1 MVNYKSMPESE
12 KIRHLKKQAESAARF
27 IKQHKCVCLVTHND
41 SDGLTSAAIMIQ
53 AFKREGIT
61 YYHKIFPK
69 LDAGLVSVLSSSFPE
84 DFLMVFCDIGS
95 GQSEFLS
102 VLQNPI
108 VILDHHVPVGKSP
121 AKVMVNPITVGLE
134 GSYMIS
140 GAGVS
145 YLTARAMNPANT
157 DLSSLAVAGMIGDR
171 QLMVSANAEILEEAK
186 RIGVVTT
193 RRGLKVGDGRLFDVL
208 MRTTEPYLDITGKPG
223 EIRAFLAGLNLDE
236 NKNIRDLTD
245 EEMDLLC
252 KAVLAKLD
260 PLSSPD
266 AVEAAVGDVYYLK
279 NQLVENVF
287 DLAGILDSCN
297 KDEDFEM
304 AIALCLGDETVVDKM
319 FEVYGAIRETLV
331 KNLAAAL
338 PTAKSVE
345 NVSYIYGRDL
355 YSAGNISTT
364 YIRYVDPRKPF
375 VCLNENDGMTR
386 ISARGTRHL
395 IKDGLDLS
403 VAIKQAAESVGGSG
417 GGHNIAS
424 GGLLPPGIEV
434 AENFMKKLN
443 EIVGVQLSSDSG
455 KNNINGRLP
464 TQDGRPPIQITGS
477 IRFIDETGTEK
488 KEKLSEKLVKAL
500 APDNLYGT
508 KTVYHEGYAEIQMT
522 SEKIGS
528 ILATADDLLMNAD
541 GAVRVKKASRAPSG
555 SSSSKSQNDEE

>member
-27 IKQHKCVCLVTHND
+27 IKQYKYVCLVTHND

-53 AFKREGIT
+53 AFKREGMT

-102 VLQNPI
+102 ALSNPI

-121 AKVMVNPITVGLE
+121 AKVVVNPITVGLE

-145 YLTARAMNPANT
+145 YLTARAMNPENT

-171 QLMVSANAEILEEAK
+171 QLMVAANAEILEEAK
-186 RIGVVTT
+186 EVGVVTV
-193 RRGLKVGDGRLFDVL
+193 RRGLKIGDGNLFDVL
-208 MRTTEPYLDITGKPG
+208 MRTTEPYLDITGKPD
-223 EIRAFLAGLNLDE
+223 EVSAFLADLNLDE

-245 EEMDLLC
+245 EEMDRLC
-252 KAVLAKLD
+252 KAVLAKLE
-260 PLSSPD
+260 PLNSPD
-266 AVEAAVGDVYYLK
+266 ATEAAAGDVYYLK

-304 AIALCLGDETVVDKM
+304 AIALCLGDETVVDRM
-319 FEVYGAIRETLV
+319 FEVYRTIQETLV
-331 KNLAAAL
+331 KNLAVIL
-338 PTAKSVE
+338 PTAQTLD
-345 NVSYIYGRDL
+345 NVSYIYGKDL
-355 YSAGNISTT
+355 HSAGNISTT
-364 YIRYVDPRKPF
+364 YIRYVNPQKPF
-375 VCLNENDGMTR
+375 VCLNENDGMIR
-386 ISARGTRHL
+386 ISARGTRSL
-395 IKDGLDLS
+395 IREGLDLS
-403 VAIKQAAESVGGSG
+403 IAIKQAAESVGGSG

-424 GGLLPPGIEV
+424 GGLLPPGAETV
-434 AENFMKKLN
+434 ENFMKKLN
-443 EIVGVQLSSDSG
+443 EIVGLQLLTDSEKSKQGGQSSVRMS
-455 KNNINGRLP
+455 
-464 TQDGRPPIQITGS
+464 GS
-477 IRFIDETGTEK
+477 IRFIDDTDAEK
-488 KEKLSEKLVKAL
+488 EEKTSEKLIRSL
-500 APDNLYGT
+500 APDNLYGMET
-508 KTVYHEGYAEIQMT
+508 AVYEGCAEVQIT

-528 ILATADDLLMNAD
+528 LLATADDLLMNAD
-541 GAVRVKKASRAPSG
+541 GAVRVKKVSQKPQESA
-555 SSSSKSQNDEE
+555 SSKSKKEKE